1 MIGKEKNFDNL
12 KKNTNTKHLEIFFVH
27 ETFSQIKQ
35 TQWIFVLMWQILMFV
50 QSRQISH
57 PSGPHLSV
65 TPDIPST
72 SSGFYSNTSSQRESP
87 TNTGSTPG
95 TPGPIRFHLGR
106 QHPQNSPGLI
116 QTRVSGII
124 LICKCQRLES
134 VFVDS

>member
-1 MIGKEKNFDNL
+1 ML
-12 KKNTNTKHLEIFFVH
+12 
-27 ETFSQIKQ
+27 
-35 TQWIFVLMWQILMFV
+35 V

-116 QTRVSGII
+116 QARVGGII
-124 LICKCQRLES
+124 LICKCQRLVS
-134 VFVDS
+134 VLVDNQLGYVILGDLILCIALFFHCTVQRLRRTLQHV